1 MSRKI
6 VSILVLLCLL
16 VPCYRAIAADCF
28 NWSAVADWEGT
39 DDNNWDNVGNWIA
52 NGDANLF
59 TGVLPPGACTGVVI
73 EQKGPMPCI
82 NGDENIARLMID
94 QWSWPGAADFGVNV
108 YSGNVNF
115 GNEIELADSG
125 IDSNT
130 EGKGLFTVYGGT
142 ITTQTDGAAGLIIG
156 SPYGPTYG
164 RTIMYG
170 GLISVPAI
178 ALQNGDIALYGGTLE
193 CIGDSNF
200 NVSLVRPLNKID
212 VSGGTLHLHGDYT
225 ITTPSI
231 ASLITGG
238 RIYSSRGTI
247 GTAAFDGTWTTLTSS
262 NVNMGIPWGPSPAM
276 NATNVHY
283 RVGDVNVGIT
293 LSWNSGSEA
302 NVINHDVYFGTA
314 TADINVATIASPQ
327 FQFEVNE
334 ANTVINPGGDPN
346 IFTVSNFNFKTNTAY
361 YWRVDDNA
369 ITSNIYDGSG
379 NVIGSNT
386 TLYKGQIWKFTT
398 HDGRAYNP
406 SPYNGRVG
414 LTEPLALK
422 WTPGDFTLNQIV
434 FVGTDSATIYSATS
448 STAKAY
454 RAPILPRTTSSYSLT
469 GLGTGWY
476 STTLTPGTTYWW
488 KVTEVNGTTQWGS
501 TGLSGVT
508 APILWSFTP
517 AAYINIDDFEDYNST
532 ADMNWLNG
540 SVLCTDPILGTYTVY
555 PTGTMTFALD
565 ALGKHGA
572 LYYNPQ
578 PYTEVSRTYSGGSI
592 FTGNANVLS
601 TQPKAIRVDYIGA
614 SNNATDPTYNVLY
627 VALED
632 TAGHVGVYL
641 GDPAAQLV
649 TAWTQ
654 WYIPLTD
661 PNFSGVNEGAISAFH
676 LGLGGAGRC
685 LPSSPLGPGNDGNV
699 MFDNIRLYASTCNP
713 SITLAADMDGDCDV
727 DINDLLVFRIVAPES
742 RVTHI
747 RYYYGTLNTGTLVQI
762 QRYRQ
767 HDFSCRLWQDG
778 QLYRHSIQ
786 LGWSQLGCY

>member
-1 MSRKI
+1 MK
-6 VSILVLLCLL
+6 
-16 VPCYRAIAADCF
+16 
-28 NWSAVADWEGT
+28 
-39 DDNNWDNVGNWIA
+39 
-52 NGDANLF
+52 
-59 TGVLPPGACTGVVI
+59 
-73 EQKGPMPCI
+73 PML
-82 NGDENIARLMID
+82 NRN
-94 QWSWPGAADFGVNV
+94 QW
-108 YSGNVNF
+108 
-115 GNEIELADSG
+115 
-125 IDSNT
+125 
-130 EGKGLFTVYGGT
+130 
-142 ITTQTDGAAGLIIG
+142 
-156 SPYGPTYG
+156 
-164 RTIMYG
+164 
-170 GLISVPAI
+170 
-178 ALQNGDIALYGGTLE
+178 
-193 CIGDSNF
+193 
-200 NVSLVRPLNKID
+200 
-212 VSGGTLHLHGDYT
+212 
-225 ITTPSI
+225 
-231 ASLITGG
+231 
-238 RIYSSRGTI
+238 
-247 GTAAFDGTWTTLTSS
+247 
-262 NVNMGIPWGPSPAM
+262 
-276 NATNVHY
+276 
-283 RVGDVNVGIT
+283 
-293 LSWNSGSEA
+293 
-302 NVINHDVYFGTA
+302 
-314 TADINVATIASPQ
+314 
-327 FQFEVNE
+327 
-334 ANTVINPGGDPN
+334 
-346 IFTVSNFNFKTNTAY
+346 TVSNFNFKTNTIY

-386 TLYKGQIWKFTT
+386 TLYKGQIWKFTS

-406 SPYNGRVG
+406 NPYNGRVG
-414 LTEPLALK
+414 LNEPLALK

-508 APILWSFTP
+508 APILWTFTP

-555 PTGTMTFALD
+555 PTGTMTLALD

-601 TQPKAIRVDYIGA
+601 TQPKALRVDYIGA
-614 SNNATDPTYNVLY
+614 ASNATDPTYNVLY

-641 GDPAAQLV
+641 GDPAAQLA

-676 LGLGGAGRC
+676 LGFGGAGRC

-713 SITLAADMDGDCDV
+713 NVTLAADMDGDCDV
-727 DINDLLVFRIVAPES
+727 DINDLDLLANDWLWTAVPQHSITTTVPHKAPVIWYKFNEIS
-742 RVTHI
+742 GNTAADSASGYTADVCQTGNVLWEPTGGRNGAGCI
-747 RYYYGTLNTGTLVQI
+747 NLNTLASQNSHVEVRDPNTAFGFMTDANHYYNTGNGGSISLSVWINADTTVGNTMSSSWESFFTVYDSSWNERTSFSIPWRWGDQTFWFQSQSGNTITGPLMPVNYFGGRWNHWAAIKNADSNTMLVYCNGSLVGTATGANTPLFTLPVQSI
-762 QRYRQ
+762 RIGMQASSMLTGASGPAR
-767 HDFSCRLWQDG
+767 CRTLRFMTTLWMQMK
-778 QLYRHSIQ
+778 
-786 LGWSQLGCY
+786 